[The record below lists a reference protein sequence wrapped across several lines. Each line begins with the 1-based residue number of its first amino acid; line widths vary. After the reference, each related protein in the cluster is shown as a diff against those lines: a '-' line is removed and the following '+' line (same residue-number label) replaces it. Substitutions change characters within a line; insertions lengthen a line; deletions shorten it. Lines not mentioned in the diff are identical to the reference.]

1 MPLIV
6 ESGAIVAGA
15 ESYLSVAGADTYH
28 ANFGN
33 TAWALLDTPTKE
45 AALRKATA
53 YLQQAYRFH
62 WKGTR
67 AGTAQALDWPRFGVY
82 VEDVAFAGLPYYVG
96 TSVVPTEVQQACA
109 ELALK
114 ASAAPLAPDLE
125 RATAM
130 EKIGSIQVEYV
141 AGAPQYTRYRAIDL
155 MLRPYIDQ
163 SGVKLVR
170 G

>member
-6 ESGAIVAGA
+6 ENGTIVAGA
-15 ESYLSVAGADTYH
+15 ESYISAAGADTYH
-28 ANFGN
+28 GNFGN

-45 AALRKATA
+45 GNLRKATA
-53 YLQQAYRFH
+53 YLQQAYRFR

-67 AGTAQALDWPRFGVY
+67 AGTSQALDWPRFGVY

-96 TSVVPTEVQQACA
+96 TNVVPVEVQQACA

-114 ASAAPLAPDLE
+114 ALAGPLAPDLE

-130 EKIGSIQVEYV
+130 EKVGSIQVEYV
-141 AGAPQYTRYRAIDL
+141 PGGPQYTRYRAIDL
-155 MLRPYIDQ
+155 MLRPYLDQ

-170 G
+170 A

>member
-67 AGTAQALDWPRFGVY
+67 AGTAQAL
-82 VEDVAFAGLPYYVG
+82 DVAFAGLPYYVG